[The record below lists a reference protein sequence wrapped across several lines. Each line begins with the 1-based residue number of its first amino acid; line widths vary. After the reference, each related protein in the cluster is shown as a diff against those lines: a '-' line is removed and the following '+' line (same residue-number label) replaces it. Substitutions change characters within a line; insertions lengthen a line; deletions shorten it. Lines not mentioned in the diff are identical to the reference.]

1 MTKILGIIPA
11 RGGSKGIPKKN
22 LYPLMGKP
30 LIFYTISEALRS
42 ELITDLI
49 VSTDNLEIKG
59 VSEKYGAQVPFIRP
73 KELSGDLALA
83 VPTIQHATTTY
94 EKMKDIRY
102 DYIIMLQ
109 PTAPLRKAGDI
120 DGALTLLMNQDVDS
134 VISIVDVDNYHPMKM
149 KVVEEGRLKDFQKP
163 PTENPPRQSLP
174 QIYIVNGAMYAT
186 KRDVLVNQS
195 SFIGEDSLPYIMS
208 RNKSVNIDNIED
220 FIVVEYFMKGK

>member
-42 ELITDLI
+42 ELITDVI
-49 VSTDNLEIKG
+49 VSTDDLEIKG

-149 KVVEEGRLKDFQKP
+149 KVVEDGRLKDFQKP